1 MHKEVVYEENYFFSI
16 IFNFSLFGF
25 GCSSND
31 KQSTSNTS
39 SESTKLTLS
48 KDNLLGKWSSTEQ
61 DWSLTIEISDISNSN
76 NLILHILDDEET
88 QATLN
93 NKESDSE
100 KLIFYTEDNL
110 IKYQLTIY
118 ENKLLMNMF
127 YVNKDEAPNAVRP
140 WILKKQ

>member
-1 MHKEVVYEENYFFSI
+1 MKKIIFFSI
-16 IFNFSLFGF
+16 IFSFSLFGF

-31 KQSTSNTS
+31 KQSTSSTS
-39 SESTKLTLS
+39 SENTELTLS

-61 DWSLTIEISDISNSN
+61 DWPLTIEISDISNSN

-88 QATLN
+88 QAKLN